1 MSRKSKFRSLAA
13 AFVTAVM
20 VLTVGVTSAFAAGGG
35 TITVTNARV
44 GETYSVYKVFDAV
57 GDGTGA
63 TGKISYK
70 LMPGKKDAPAG
81 FSVDG
86 AGNVT
91 YSGTGQ
97 NGQLTDAD
105 IAAIAKYVKSD
116 EAVASQNADS
126 TTVTFNNLEDGYYY
140 ITTTSGTAVT
150 VNSTNHNVSVEDKTV
165 NPALSKVATAVEEG
179 SILDSGKQVI
189 ARVGAKVTYTL
200 ELQVNEGAQNY
211 VFHDVMDAGLTYT
224 ADSIKV
230 YDGDPATATPL
241 EAAGKFNVIAPGANG
256 DTITV
261 TFENSWIATQVGKTL
276 KIQYTATV
284 GQEAVGAKTPLK
296 NKAWLTYGQA
306 GKTPERQV
314 EHYTAQITIT
324 KTDGQNPLAGAGFVL
339 KNASSKYYKWDDATK
354 SVEWVEQ
361 IDQATELLTNSGL
374 NGNVVV
380 FKGLADGV
388 YTIIENTVPDGY
400 NKAEDQSVSIEK
412 NVANDNLNRE
422 ITVINKAGSLLPS
435 TGGMGT
441 TLLYVGGAVLVI
453 GAVVMLVVRR
463 RMSENN

>member
-150 VNSTNHNVSVEDKTV
+150 VDSTNHKVEVADKNEAPTITKKAIRV
-165 NPALSKVATAVEEG
+165 VENAG
-179 SILDSGKQVI
+179 SLDADGKNVI
-189 ARVGAKVTYTL
+189 AQIGAVVHYEAKITVAKGAK
-200 ELQVNEGAQNY
+200 NY
-211 VFHDVMDAGLTYT
+211 VFHDTMANSLTCNNDVAVSYGDQMVT
-224 ADSIKV
+224 PDSTNFTV
-230 YDGDPATATPL
+230 
-241 EAAGKFNVIAPGANG
+241 NAPGEKG
-256 DTITV
+256 DAITINFNDSWLADKVGQVV
-261 TFENSWIATQVGKTL
+261 TIA
-276 KIQYTATV
+276 YSATV
-284 GQEAVGAKTPLK
+284 NKDAVAGQTAFTNTAWVAFGAKGSTDK
-296 NKAWLTYGQA
+296 QIVK
-306 GKTPERQV
+306 
-314 EHYTAQITIT
+314 HYTAKLEIT
-324 KTDGQNPLAGAGFVL
+324 KVDGDKKPLAGAGFVL
-339 KNASSKYYKWDDATK
+339 KKKGADEYYYWDEAKNVAT
-354 SVEWVEQ
+354 WVSD
-361 IDQATELLTNSGL
+361 IKKAELKTTDVSNILTFNGL
-374 NGNVVV
+374 R
-380 FKGLADGV
+380 DGE
-388 YTIIENTVPDGY
+388 YILMETTVPAGY
-400 NKAEDQSVSIEK
+400 NKAEDKSITIDADDYSDK
-412 NVANDNLNRE
+412 NLCQTAEV
-422 ITVINKAGSLLPS
+422 VNKAGSLLPS

-441 TLLYVGGAVLVI
+441 TLLYVGGAVLVV